1 MARALSQSRPIFH
14 GQAICAVTQKTTVR
28 ETPMLEFMLCCYQLE
43 ILNNFF
49 NERLQIFTLHLVS
62 PDSWPTGV
70 GQEKRAHIIQS
81 KMSQK
86 EKNKYIYGSISMESR
101 KMALINLF
109 AGQQWDTDS
118 ENWHADPAREGEG
131 KPNWDSSIET
141 QALWNW

>member
-1 MARALSQSRPIFH
+1 MCTVTIKANFMGRQSVQSHRKPQSEKLPCLNSCF
-14 GQAICAVTQKTTVR
+14 AVTNLKF
-28 ETPMLEFMLCCYQLE
+28 LIIF
-43 ILNNFF
+43 FF
-49 NERLQIFTLHLVS
+49 NERLQIFTLHLAS